1 MQSVHTSVEQDR
13 RHWHLDKTLNVSHL
27 LTTVV
32 IAGSLFAYA
41 NNMDRRV
48 AILVQPLVDERLE
61 VFFSD
66 RAYSHFTRRKKEVE
80 GAAASIT
87 AVGQPVPRIPSLM
100 RVVRRA
106 RARDRRVITVPMGTP
121 RTCAASAIRSQLT
134 RPTSSAN

>member
-48 AILVQPLVDERLE
+48 AILEEKMQVQAQENMRNGAEVRELAADLKHELRLLRTE
-61 VFFSD
+61 
-66 RAYSHFTRRKKEVE
+66 
-80 GAAASIT
+80 
-87 AVGQPVPRIPSLM
+87 LM
-100 RVVRRA
+100 RL
-106 RARDRRVITVPMGTP
+106 M
-121 RTCAASAIRSQLT
+121 ASKQG
-134 RPTSSAN
+134 NKE

>member
-48 AILVQPLVDERLE
+48 AILEEKMQAQAQENMRNGAEVRELAADVKHELRLLRTE
-61 VFFSD
+61 
-66 RAYSHFTRRKKEVE
+66 
-80 GAAASIT
+80 
-87 AVGQPVPRIPSLM
+87 LM
-100 RVVRRA
+100 RLMA
-106 RARDRRVITVPMGTP
+106 SKQGDTP
-121 RTCAASAIRSQLT
+121 
-134 RPTSSAN
+134 

>member
-48 AILVQPLVDERLE
+48 AILEEKMQAQAQENMRNGAEVRELAADVKHELRLLRTE
-61 VFFSD
+61 
-66 RAYSHFTRRKKEVE
+66 
-80 GAAASIT
+80 
-87 AVGQPVPRIPSLM
+87 LM
-100 RVVRRA
+100 RL
-106 RARDRRVITVPMGTP
+106 M
-121 RTCAASAIRSQLT
+121 ASKQGDK
-134 RPTSSAN
+134 P